1 MKYILMTF
9 CSLALVGTAVFSVG
23 CPVLK
28 TGDVPCES
36 SYDCPAGY
44 GCGDR
49 NICVSNLGESV
60 LTVSPA
66 QVDVAVSSSQAF
78 TATIDGRAA
87 DVDWAL
93 DPSDPLM
100 GAIDSSSGL
109 YVAPAALPSPDIVTV
124 QARLKRHTE
133 LRASVTLHL
142 VPAQPDGGNGG
153 VDAGPVPTNEVL
165 DPGFESATAT
175 EWTSLGGT
183 PLAADAKT
191 TTNPHSGLQCL
202 CLYGSLRTQTWQG
215 PLLDITTLVNSGTYT
230 FSAWARTGATDAGST
245 TTTIAATM
253 TTACT
258 GVNDSLLLA
267 QAQNVPAN
275 QWVQLNGTVVVPPCV
290 VNNPHD
296 DTVKLSVYI
305 SGPPAG
311 MDECL
316 DDVILVKER

>member
-9 CSLALVGTAVFSVG
+9 CSLALVGAVVFSVG

-28 TGDVPCES
+28 MGDVPCES

-49 NICVSNLGESV
+49 EICVSNLGESV

-66 QVDVAVSSSQAF
+66 QIDVAVSNSQAF
-78 TATIDGRAA
+78 TATIDGRTA

-93 DPSDPLM
+93 DPSDPSM
-100 GAIDSSSGL
+100 GAIDSSGL
-109 YVAPAALPSPDIVTV
+109 YVAPSALPSPDLVTV
-124 QARLKRHTE
+124 QASLKRHTE
-133 LRASVTLHL
+133 LRASATLHL

-153 VDAGPVPTNEVL
+153 VDAGPVPTNQVP

-175 EWTSLGGT
+175 EWVSLGGT
-183 PLAADAKT
+183 PLGADAKT
-191 TTNPHSGLQCL
+191 TTNPHSGLRCL
-202 CLYGSLRTQTWQG
+202 CLYGSQRTQNWQG
-215 PLLDITTLVNSGTYT
+215 PLLDITNLVDSGTFT

-258 GVNDSLLLA
+258 GVNDSILLA
-267 QAQNVPAN
+267 EARNAPAN
-275 QWVQLNGTVVVPPCV
+275 QWVPLVGTVVVPPCV
-290 VNNPHD
+290 VSNPHN

-311 MDECL
+311 VDECL
-316 DDVILVKER
+316 DDVILLKDR